1 MRWGL
6 SSYKSNVTSFPKTRS
21 SITVLPLRIWEP
33 IGLYAGLPG
42 WLVVK
47 NPPGNAGDIR
57 DVGLI
62 PGSERSPGGGHG
74 NPLQYSCLEN
84 AWTEELG
91 GLQAIALQRVGLKQF
106 STQAREIILDNLGGP
121 DWISW

>member
-1 MRWGL
+1 MFLKGYLVNAIKVHNQL
-6 SSYKSNVTSFPKTRS
+6 SLSKGDRGASQV
-21 SITVLPLRIWEP
+21 
-33 IGLYAGLPG
+33 A
-42 WLVVK
+42 LVVK

-62 PGSERSPGGGHG
+62 PGSERSPGGEHG

-91 GLQAIALQRVGLKQF
+91 GLQAIGLQRVGLKQF
-106 STQAREIILDNLGGP
+106 STQSREIILDNLGGP